1 MGKKGNYKK
10 REPIDDQDRPRCTRV
25 GFVAYFSKQEHAC
38 QFIATFHAEN
48 TPENIN
54 KAYDEIKKIEK
65 ELEVIWEKYLID

>member
-25 GFVAYFSKQEHAC
+25 GFVVYFSKPEHAC
-38 QFIATFHAEN
+38 QFLHTFQMVN

-54 KAYDEIKKIEK
+54 KAFDEIKKIEA
-65 ELEVIWEKYLID
+65 ELEVIWERSLID